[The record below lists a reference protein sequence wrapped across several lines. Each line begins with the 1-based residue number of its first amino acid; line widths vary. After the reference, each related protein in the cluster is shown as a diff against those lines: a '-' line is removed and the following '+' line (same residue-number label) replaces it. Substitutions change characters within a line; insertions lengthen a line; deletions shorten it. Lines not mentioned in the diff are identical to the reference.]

1 MGDVVALLGVLQ
13 EELRVQGADAV
24 VVEPALEAPWD
35 QSFAAARRMVQPH
48 LSEDAAIAAV
58 LDLHRDAL
66 EGRPDGYT
74 TVMIG
79 QTPVAKIL
87 FVVGDV
93 DNPYIEQNLAF
104 AEALRTELETLAPGI
119 CRGVKVLH
127 NQINGDLHPRAV
139 QVFIGDYNGNTL
151 AEAKAATGYLA
162 QALVRVLRR

>member
-1 MGDVVALLGVLQ
+1 M
-13 EELRVQGADAV
+13 
-24 VVEPALEAPWD
+24 
-35 QSFAAARRMVQPH
+35 
-48 LSEDAAIAAV
+48 
-58 LDLHRDAL
+58 
-66 EGRPDGYT
+66 
-74 TVMIG
+74 
-79 QTPVAKIL
+79 AKIL